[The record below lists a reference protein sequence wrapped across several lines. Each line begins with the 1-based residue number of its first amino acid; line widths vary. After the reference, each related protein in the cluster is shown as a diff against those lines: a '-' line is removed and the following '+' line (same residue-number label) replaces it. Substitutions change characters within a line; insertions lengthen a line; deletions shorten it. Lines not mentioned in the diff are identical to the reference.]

1 MPDAYFKKKLKVKAN
16 KEIYMRTKEEILQII
31 EEEDVE
37 FIRLQFT
44 DVWGNLKNIAI
55 TPGQIV
61 RVIDNMYS
69 IESAALFDG
78 LYDYKEEIYLYPDL
92 DSFVILPWRPQQAK
106 VGKMICDVY
115 LENGTPCPM
124 NPRTILKNVVDKAKE
139 EGYTF
144 MVNPECEFFLFH
156 TDDNGNPTAVTHERA
171 GYLDVGPIDFGE
183 NARRDIVL
191 TLEDMGFEIES
202 SHHQKAPAQHE
213 IDFAQDESLQTA
225 DNVTTFKFA
234 VRSIAKRFGLYAT
247 FMPKPNNRVAGSG
260 MHLNFSMYKDGVNLF
275 EDYEGVGITDYAK
288 YFMGGIMAHA
298 RGLCAITNPIVNS
311 YKRLL
316 SGCHAPGQIDWSKK
330 GECTFIKHHR
340 NAGETKVE
348 LRFPD
353 PAANP
358 YLAIAACIAA
368 GLDGVKNKLEPST
381 ENEKYSITEPTNL
394 MEAIISLKEDKV
406 IADILGDELVKIYS
420 EVKTNEWNGYMLE
433 VSDWEINRYLGRM

>member
-1 MPDAYFKKKLKVKAN
+1 
-16 KEIYMRTKEEILQII
+16 MRTKDDILQII
-31 EEEDVE
+31 EDEDVE

-55 TPGQIV
+55 TPGQLE
-61 RVIDNMYS
+61 RVLDNMYA
-69 IESAALFDG
+69 IESSALFDG
-78 LYDYKEEIYLYPDL
+78 LYECEEELYLYPDL
-92 DSFVILPWRPQQAK
+92 DTFVILPWRPQQGK

-115 LENGTPCPM
+115 LENGTVCSM
-124 NPRTILKNVVDKAKE
+124 NPRTILKNVVDNAAKD
-139 EGYTF
+139 GFTF

-156 TDDNGNPTAVTHERA
+156 TDDNGNPTAVTHEQA

-183 NARRDIVL
+183 NARRDMVL
-191 TLEDMGFEIES
+191 TLEEMGFEIES

-213 IDFAQDESLQTA
+213 IDFAQDESLATA

-247 FMPKPNNRVAGSG
+247 FMPKPNNNVAGSG

-275 EDYEGVGITDYAK
+275 EDYDGVGVTDYAK

-316 SGCHAPGQIDWSKK
+316 SGCHAPGQINWKK
-330 GECTFIKHHR
+330 TGENSFIKLHR

-353 PAANP
+353 TAANP

-368 GLDGVKNKLEPST
+368 GMDGVKNRLEPSL
-381 ENEKYSITEPTNL
+381 ENEINETRVPANLFEAVWSLKDDKVLKEMLGEEL
-394 MEAIISLKEDKV
+394 ME
-406 IADILGDELVKIYS
+406 IYS
-420 EVKTNEWNGYMLE
+420 RIKTDEWNGYMYE
-433 VSDWEINRYLGRM
+433 VSDWEIKKYLGKM